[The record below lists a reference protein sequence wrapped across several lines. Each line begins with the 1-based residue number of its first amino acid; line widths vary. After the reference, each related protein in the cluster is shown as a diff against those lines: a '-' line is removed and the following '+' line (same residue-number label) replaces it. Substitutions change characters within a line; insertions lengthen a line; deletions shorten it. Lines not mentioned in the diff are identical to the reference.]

1 MNEFV
6 GIKTNMHTVMIHYH
20 FNDTWIYKQRLRRT
34 NLMERKSDR
43 ERGGRGERDIETERR
58 ERYTEREK
66 E

>member
-6 GIKTNMHTVMIHYH
+6 GIETDMYTVMIHYH